1 MRCTNRNGARDGVS
15 GIVQTCTTLFSPE
28 KMIVQVCI
36 MAKITIFRP
45 EFKNIL
51 TMKRLLGV
59 LSVACLALQAPVW
72 AQQNINQEKQ
82 VITSPVVKGD
92 KTVTFTLRAPNAN
105 EVLISG
111 DWMQGQRF
119 APMQRGTDGV
129 WAYTTEVLP
138 SDVYIYSYLVD
149 GTRIIDP
156 STVFQCRDVN
166 SLFSMFY
173 IDGEYGDYYQVQ
185 NVPHGNVSRVWYHSD
200 RLKADRR
207 MTIYTPAGYEESKA
221 SYPVLYLLHGSGGD
235 EEAWITLGSV
245 ARIMDN
251 LIAEGK
257 VQPMIVVMPNGNPSK
272 QAAPG
277 ETSDNLAYTPAMSNT
292 FVGYKDGSYEQS
304 FSEIINYV
312 ETHYRVKADKA
323 HRAIAGLSMG
333 GFHTLQISANYP
345 MFDYVGLFSPGIS
358 GLADYKVELYE
369 NLDEKLTKLKQAG
382 IKLYW
387 IGIGKDD
394 FLYKDVEAY
403 RKKLDSL
410 AFPYVYKETDKGHVW
425 TNWRK
430 YLMEFLQLI
439 K

>member
-1 MRCTNRNGARDGVS
+1 
-15 GIVQTCTTLFSPE
+15 
-28 KMIVQVCI
+28 
-36 MAKITIFRP
+36 
-45 EFKNIL
+45 
-51 TMKRLLGV
+51 
-59 LSVACLALQAPVW
+59 
-72 AQQNINQEKQ
+72 
-82 VITSPVVKGD
+82 
-92 KTVTFTLRAPNAN
+92 
-105 EVLISG
+105 
-111 DWMQGQRF
+111 
-119 APMQRGTDGV
+119 
-129 WAYTTEVLP
+129 
-138 SDVYIYSYLVD
+138 
-149 GTRIIDP
+149 
-156 STVFQCRDVN
+156 
-166 SLFSMFY
+166 
-173 IDGEYGDYYQVQ
+173 
-185 NVPHGNVSRVWYHSD
+185 
-200 RLKADRR
+200 
-207 MTIYTPAGYEESKA
+207 
-221 SYPVLYLLHGSGGD
+221 
-235 EEAWITLGSV
+235 
-245 ARIMDN
+245 
-251 LIAEGK
+251 
-257 VQPMIVVMPNGNPSK
+257 
-272 QAAPG
+272 
-277 ETSDNLAYTPAMSNT
+277 MSNT

-394 FLYKDVEAY
+394 FLYKDVEVY

>member
-1 MRCTNRNGARDGVS
+1 
-15 GIVQTCTTLFSPE
+15 
-28 KMIVQVCI
+28 
-36 MAKITIFRP
+36 
-45 EFKNIL
+45 
-51 TMKRLLGV
+51 MKRLLGV

-92 KTVTFTLRAPNAN
+92 KTVTFTLRAPNAK

-119 APMQRGTDGV
+119 APMQRGADGV
-129 WAYTTEVLP
+129 WTYTTEVLP

-235 EEAWITLGSV
+235 EEAWITLGSDSRGES
-245 ARIMDN
+245 ATDDSRHAQRQSEQASRAGRNERQPCLYAGDEQYLRRLQRRELRAELQRDN
-251 LIAEGK
+251 QLCRDTLPGEGG
-257 VQPMIVVMPNGNPSK
+257 QS
-272 QAAPG
+272 APG
-277 ETSDNLAYTPAMSNT
+277 DSGA
-292 FVGYKDGSYEQS
+292 VDG
-304 FSEIINYV
+304 
-312 ETHYRVKADKA
+312 RV
-323 HRAIAGLSMG
+323 
-333 GFHTLQISANYP
+333 
-345 MFDYVGLFSPGIS
+345 
-358 GLADYKVELYE
+358 
-369 NLDEKLTKLKQAG
+369 
-382 IKLYW
+382 
-387 IGIGKDD
+387 
-394 FLYKDVEAY
+394 
-403 RKKLDSL
+403 
-410 AFPYVYKETDKGHVW
+410 PYVADFGELSNVRLRWIVFTGHL
-425 TNWRK
+425 RAGR
-430 YLMEFLQLI
+430 LQS
-439 K
+439 